1 MSCQSTKERK
11 VKENIVVLHNGSK
24 YFDRSIR
31 GKMCQVL
38 KVPYINYYDPESKDY
53 YMLIETN
60 SAFNGNYIIET
71 NSALTVITYNAKVT
85 GIYTKIY
92 HQKNILIL

>member
-11 VKENIVVLHNGSK
+11 AKENIVVLHNGSK

-38 KVPYINYYDPESKDY
+38 KVPYINYYDPE
-53 YMLIETN
+53 
-60 SAFNGNYIIET
+60 
-71 NSALTVITYNAKVT
+71 
-85 GIYTKIY
+85 
-92 HQKNILIL
+92 

>member
-1 MSCQSTKERK
+1 
-11 VKENIVVLHNGSK
+11 
-24 YFDRSIR
+24 
-31 GKMCQVL
+31 
-38 KVPYINYYDPESKDY
+38 
-53 YMLIETN
+53 MLIETN